1 MPQKA
6 VQELQGAKT
15 VLVVGEGNTVEQR
28 TVTVDGRTPEHFLIS
43 DGVKPG
49 ERVIVEGL
57 QKARPGL
64 PVKPETQPL
73 TEEPAKAPAPK
84 R

>member
-1 MPQKA
+1 

-15 VLVVGEGNTVEQR
+15 VLVVGAGDTVEQR
-28 TVTVDGRTPEHFLIS
+28 TVTVDGRTPEHFVIGE
-43 DGVKPG
+43 GVKPG

-73 TEEPAKAPAPK
+73 KVEPAGAPGPK

>member
-1 MPQKA
+1 M
-6 VQELQGAKT
+6 QELQGAKT
-15 VLVVGEGNTVEQR
+15 VLVVGAGDTVEQR
-28 TVTVDGRTPEHFLIS
+28 TVTVDGRTPEHFVIGE
-43 DGVKPG
+43 GVKPG

-73 TEEPAKAPAPK
+73 TVEPAGAPGPK